1 MFSQLFDGYRR
12 ATESW
17 MQMQQ
22 DALKQMGQQWMRPP
36 GNMPAASGDWN
47 RTSQRRWVELV
58 TEVLNKQRESIDW
71 IYESGAQI
79 IEQTFLASDAKSP
92 EDYRRVTEELWRK
105 LFDSLKTHSEAQ
117 LRDLQK
123 WADKS
128 MDIAQGAQGA
138 QA

>member
-1 MFSQLFDGYRR
+1 
-12 ATESW
+12 

-22 DALKQMGQQWMRPP
+22 DGFKQMSQQWMRPP
-36 GNMPAASGDWN
+36 GYMPVPSGDWN

-58 TEVLNKQRESIDW
+58 TEILNKQRQSIDW

-105 LFDSLKTHSEAQ
+105 LFDSLKTHYEAQ

-128 MDIAQGAQGA
+128 MDIAQGAQA
-138 QA
+138 